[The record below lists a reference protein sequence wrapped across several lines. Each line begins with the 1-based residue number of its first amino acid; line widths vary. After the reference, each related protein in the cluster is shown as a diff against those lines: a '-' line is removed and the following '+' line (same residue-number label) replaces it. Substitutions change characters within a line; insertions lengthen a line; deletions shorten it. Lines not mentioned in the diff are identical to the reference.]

1 MMTKLSLPLVLC
13 ALLGAAVATPAMASE
28 GGPLATVTGGQIR
41 GTALP
46 NDTGSVFRGV
56 PFAQPPV
63 GDLRWREPMPVIP
76 WTGIRDVDKPAAPA
90 AQADAGWNKDFA
102 AASKEDCLYLDL
114 WAPPPSPKA
123 PRPVMVWIHGG
134 RNVAGAGGFDFL
146 YDGKAFV
153 SRGVILVVIQYRL
166 GVFGFFTHPDL
177 AKESPHHSSGNYGIM
192 DQVAALQWVH
202 DNIATFGGDPENVTI
217 FGQSAGATDVLGL
230 MATPI
235 SQGLFKKAIAES
247 SALPGPLHWGTVA
260 TSEDAGRAAA
270 SIQGA
275 PSAALPFLRSLSAE
289 ALLRKPAGDWQPA
302 PDNYVFPVNP
312 AVIFSQGKEADVPLI
327 IGSCAI
333 EFPTGGDFDSRA
345 KVVQLTFGKHAQE
358 ALALYGMGANG
369 DKFPADPLY
378 GNSGDQLGSDIMRAP
393 AIDEGAWHAEHG
405 SPTWQY
411 EFDRAIPPRP
421 RVGHS
426 SDLPY
431 VFGNLLPYGGQG
443 GAFTETDRKLS
454 DAVQAYWVNF
464 AKTGNPNADGLPPW
478 PAYAKADRKFIHFTA
493 EGGESVDQNERAPYA
508 ALFRETITDP

>member
-1 MMTKLSLPLVLC
+1 MMTKLTLPL
-13 ALLGAAVATPAMASE
+13 ALSAMLGLFLAQSASASD

-46 NDTGSVFRGV
+46 ADSGSVFRGV

-76 WTGIRDVDKPAAPA
+76 WTGIRDADKPGAPA
-90 AQADAGWNKDFA
+90 AQSDAGWNKDFA
-102 AASKEDCLYLDL
+102 AAGSEDCLYLDV

-123 PRPVMVWIHGG
+123 PHPVMVWIHGG
-134 RNVAGAGGFDFL
+134 GNVAGAGGFDFL
-146 YDGKAFV
+146 YDGKAFAK
-153 SRGVILVVIQYRL
+153 RGVILVVIEYRL
-166 GVFGFFTHPDL
+166 GPFGFFTHPDL

-217 FGQSAGATDVLGL
+217 FGQSAGATDVLAL

-235 SQGLFKKAIAES
+235 SQGLFKKVISES

-260 TSEDAGRAAA
+260 TAEDAGRAAA
-270 SIQGA
+270 ASVGA
-275 PSAALPFLRSLSAE
+275 PPGSLALLRSLSAE
-289 ALLRKPAGDWQPA
+289 TLLKNLPGHWQPA

-333 EFPTGGDFDSRA
+333 EFPVDGDFDIRA
-345 KVVQLTFGKHAQE
+345 KIVQMTFGKHAPE
-358 ALALYGMGANG
+358 ALELYGMSANG

-378 GNSGDQLGSDIMRAP
+378 GNSSDQLGSDIFRGP
-393 AIDEGAWHAEHG
+393 AIVEGAWHAAHG

-411 EFDRAIPPRP
+411 QFERAIPPRP

-426 SDLPY
+426 SDIPY
-431 VFGNLLPYGGQG
+431 VFGNLLPYEGQG
-443 GAFTETDRKLS
+443 GAFTDVDRKLS
-454 DAVQAYWVNF
+454 DDVQGYWVNF
-464 AKTGNPNADGLPPW
+464 AKTGNPNGAAVPSW
-478 PAYAKADRKFIHFTA
+478 PAFDASGRKFVHFTA
-493 EGGESVDQNERAPYA
+493 EGGEAVDRDERAPFATLYSK
-508 ALFRETITDP
+508 TITDP